1 MDNSD
6 ESPLAPIFER
16 LDRLHETLEGRF
28 EAFDERLRGLER
40 ECGEI
45 INLLV
50 SIKASL
56 DCAVDELV
64 EEAAEDDDDDDDD
77 ESETVWHFIH

>member
-1 MDNSD
+1 MDHRD
-6 ESPLAPIFER
+6 DPLLAPILAR
-16 LDRLHETLEGRF
+16 LDRIHDTAEARF
-28 EAFDERLRGLER
+28 AAFDERLRRLER

-56 DCAVDELV
+56 DCTVDELI
-64 EEAAEDDDDDDDD
+64 EEAEEDDEDEDG

>member
-1 MDNSD
+1 MDHSD
-6 ESPLAPIFER
+6 NPLLATILAR
-16 LDRLHETLEGRF
+16 LDRLHDSVEARF
-28 EAFDERLRGLER
+28 NAMDERLRNLER
-40 ECGEI
+40 ESGEM

-64 EEAAEDDDDDDDD
+64 EEAADDDDDDDD
-77 ESETVWHFIH
+77 ESGSVWHFIH

>member
-1 MDNSD
+1 MDHSD
-6 ESPLAPIFER
+6 DPLLAPILAR
-16 LDRLHETLEGRF
+16 LDRLHETIEGRF
-28 EAFDERLRGLER
+28 DALDERLRGLER
-40 ECGEI
+40 ESGEI

-64 EEAAEDDDDDDDD
+64 EAADEEDDDDDDDSD
-77 ESETVWHFIH
+77 VVWHFIH

>member
-1 MDNSD
+1 MDHSD
-6 ESPLAPIFER
+6 DPLLAPILAR
-16 LDRLHETLEGRF
+16 LDRLNDAFEARF
-28 EAFDERLRGLER
+28 EALDQRLRGLER
-40 ECGEI
+40 ESGEI

-56 DCAVDELV
+56 DCAVDELI
-64 EEAAEDDDDDDDD
+64 EEADDEDDDEDE

>member
-6 ESPLAPIFER
+6 DPLLAPIIAR
-16 LDRLHETLEGRF
+16 LDRLNDTIEGRLD
-28 EAFDERLRGLER
+28 ALDERLRGLER
-40 ECGEI
+40 EAGEI

-56 DCAVDELV
+56 DCAVEDLV

-77 ESETVWHFIH
+77 SETVWHFIH

>member
-1 MDNSD
+1 MDHSD
-6 ESPLAPIFER
+6 DPLLAPILAR
-16 LDRLHETLEGRF
+16 LDRMHDTI
-28 EAFDERLRGLER
+28 EARCAALDERLRGLER
-40 ECGEI
+40 EAGEI

-56 DCAVDELV
+56 DCAVEELV
-64 EEAAEDDDDDDDD
+64 EEAADDDEDDDD

>member
-1 MDNSD
+1 MDHSD
-6 ESPLAPIFER
+6 DPLLMAILAR
-16 LDRLHETLEGRF
+16 LDRLHDTV
-28 EAFDERLRGLER
+28 EAKFDAMDARLRNLER
-40 ECGEI
+40 ESGEM

-64 EEAAEDDDDDDDD
+64 EEAEDDDEDDDD

>member
-6 ESPLAPIFER
+6 DPLLAPIFAR
-16 LDRLHETLEGRF
+16 LDRLHDTIEGRF
-28 EAFDERLRGLER
+28 EALDERLRGLER

-64 EEAAEDDDDDDDD
+64 EEAVDDDDDDD
-77 ESETVWHFIH
+77 ESEAVWHFIH